1 MKMKMKDEDEFLA
14 FRAGCEIG
22 IIEINPSP
30 RFPFIKIAPLKGR
43 PVCLTGDAARLL
55 LSFMCRISGETES
68 LEEIKE
74 HTDGIPY
81 IC

>member
-1 MKMKMKDEDEFLA
+1 MKMKMKDKDEFPT

-22 IIEINPSP
+22 KIEINPDP
-30 RFPFIKIAPLKGR
+30 GFPSIKIAPLKGR
-43 PVCLTGDAARLL
+43 PVRLTGDAARLL
-55 LSFMCRISGETES
+55 LSFMCRIADETES

-74 HTDGIPY
+74 HTDEIPY